1 MCVDKQNHK
10 PLVSVIMPAYNA
22 AEYIAEAIDSVLG
35 QTVSDF
41 EFIIVDDCSCD
52 STREIVLD
60 FQKKD
65 SRIRLL
71 LNDSNM
77 GVART
82 RNRGIDECSGKY
94 VALLD
99 SDDYWKPQM
108 LEKMI
113 ARVEDANA
121 DIVYCSYEIVDEN
134 GVKLC
139 NDFIVPPETT
149 FKESIVRSVI
159 TCSSVL
165 MTLEL
170 AKNNKF
176 PTNMYHEDIAVWFQ
190 ILKDGYIARGVQEVL
205 AAYRQRANSRS
216 SSKIRNAWKRWE
228 IYRKHL
234 RMSLPETVVTMVRY
248 GYYGLIKFKRI

>member
-1 MCVDKQNHK
+1 MCVDKQKLK
-10 PLVSVIMPAYNA
+10 PLVSIIMPSYNA
-22 AEYIAEAIDSVLG
+22 AEYIAEAISSVLG
-35 QTVSDF
+35 QSISDF
-41 EFIIVDDCSCD
+41 ELIVIDDCSCD
-52 STREIVLD
+52 CTREVVAN

-65 SRIRLL
+65 SRIHLL
-71 LNDSNM
+71 LNNANM

-82 RNRGIDECSGKY
+82 RNRGLEICSGKY
-94 VALLD
+94 IALLD

-113 ARVEDANA
+113 ARVEETNA
-121 DIVYCSYEIVDEN
+121 DIVYCSYEIVDEK
-134 GVKLC
+134 GIKLC

-149 FKESIVRSVI
+149 FKESVVRSVI

-165 MTLEL
+165 MTSEL
-170 AKNNKF
+170 AKKNKF

-190 ILKDGYIARGVQEVL
+190 ILKDGYIARGVQDVL

-216 SSKIRNAWKRWE
+216 SNKIKNAWKRWE

-234 RMSLPETVVTMVRY
+234 HMSLFQSVCTMTRY
-248 GYYGLIKFKRI
+248 AYYGLIKFKRL